1 MLYLGVQREEFKG
14 IDGLVITLLILKRQ
28 LNGKYF
34 KNWLEK
40 IIIGSMEKIRFH
52 AK

>member
-1 MLYLGVQREEFKG
+1 MLF
-14 IDGLVITLLILKRQ
+14 ILKEK

-40 IIIGSMEKIRFH
+40 IIIGSIEKIIAYYMYRNRYRWRFH